1 MKTKININQ
10 MENNIKSG
18 FKLLFL
24 LVIILLSFTACKKGQ
39 NQQKEIATFETQVLS
54 PQNRTLEA
62 KYSASIQ
69 GKQDVQLFPQVSGTI
84 IKINVEEGSVVRKGS
99 TLFIIDQV
107 PFKAALNMAKA
118 NLSAVKA
125 QLANAQLNYNS
136 KKELFS
142 QHVVSE
148 FDLKTSEN
156 ELLLVKAQVEQMTAQ
171 VDNAANNLSYTVIKS
186 PSDGIVGT
194 LPYRLGALVSA
205 SMTTPLTTISDNSEM
220 QVFFSMNENQLLSLT
235 KQYGTIKNT
244 MDSLPDVRLELS
256 DGSIYMKTGRI
267 KGISGLIDRN
277 TGSVTLKA
285 VFPNKDRLLFSG
297 STGNILLPVE
307 YKNNIVIPQVATY
320 ELQDKRYVYKVI
332 DGKVVATQIS
342 VSPVSNGQEFIVTE
356 GLAFGDEIVTKG
368 IASLQDG
375 MQIK

>member
-1 MKTKININQ
+1 
-10 MENNIKSG
+10 MENNIKYG

-24 LVIILLSFTACKKGQ
+24 LVIILLSFNACKKGQ
-39 NQQKEIATFETQVLS
+39 QQSKEIASFETQVLS
-54 PQNRTLEA
+54 PQNRTLET

-99 TLFIIDQV
+99 TLFIIDQI
-107 PFKAALNMAKA
+107 PFKSALNTARA

-136 KKELFS
+136 KKELFN

-156 ELLLVKAQVEQMTAQ
+156 ELLLVKAQVEQMAAQ
-171 VDNAANNLSYTVIKS
+171 VENAENNLSYTIIKS
-186 PSDGIVGT
+186 PSDGIVGI
-194 LPYRLGALVSA
+194 LPYRKGALVSA

-235 KQYGTIKNT
+235 KQYGSIKNT

-256 DGSIYMKTGRI
+256 DGTFYKKTGRI

-285 VFPNKDRLLFSG
+285 VFPNEDRLLFSG

-307 YKNNIVIPQVATY
+307 YKNNLVVPQSATY
-320 ELQDKRYVYKVI
+320 ELQDKWYVYKVI
-332 DGKVVATQIS
+332 DGKAVATQIS

-356 GLAFGDEIVTKG
+356 GLTSGDEIVTNG
-368 IASLQDG
+368 IANLEDG

>member
-54 PQNRTLEA
+54 PQNSTLET

-107 PFKAALNMAKA
+107 PFKAALNTAKA

-125 QLANAQLNYNS
+125 QLANAQLIYNS
-136 KKELFS
+136 KKELFN